1 MITFS
6 RRTGW
11 PAEPNRLSEAWDR
24 CRAVRPDAVD
34 LTLSNP
40 TVAGLPYPEETILRA
55 LSDPRALLYEPASRG
70 LPFALEAL
78 ARDLTREADPVSP
91 DQLVLTASTS
101 EAYGWL
107 FKLLTER
114 GDEILVP
121 RPSYPLLEFLADLEE
136 TRLVSYPLRY
146 DGRWQIDF
154 EALASACTERT
165 RAVVVIHPNNPTGN
179 FLDLDDARRLGDFC
193 ARRNLAILS
202 DEVFLEYGF
211 GPANEPRAGSL
222 AALDLPTLSVS
233 LGGLSKCAALP
244 QIKLGWLRVGGP
256 SALAREALSRL
267 EVIADTYLSVNT
279 PAQWALETLLASRA
293 RARDA
298 IRVRIESNDAAIR
311 RAVGPHSPV
320 SVLHT
325 EGGWST
331 VLRLPQVRSEE
342 AWTLGLLEEEAV
354 HVHPGYFFDFDDE
367 AYWVVSLL
375 PAPERFAPA
384 IERALR
390 YVERHA

>member
-11 PAEPNRLSEAWDR
+11 PAEPNRLSEAWAH

-40 TVAGLPYPEETILRA
+40 TAAGLPYPEEAILRA

-70 LPFALEAL
+70 LPSALEAL
-78 ARDLTREADPVSP
+78 ARDLTRAADAVSP
-91 DQLVLTASTS
+91 DHLVLTASTS

-154 EALASACTERT
+154 DALEAACTERT

-179 FLDLDDARRLGDFC
+179 FLDLDDARRLGEIC
-193 ARRNLAILS
+193 ARRGLAILS
-202 DEVFLEYGF
+202 DEVFLEYGL
-211 GPANEPRAGSL
+211 GSANELRAGTL
-222 AALDLPTLSVS
+222 AALDLPTLTVS

-244 QIKLGWLRVGGP
+244 QIKVGWMRVGGP

-279 PAQWALETLLASRA
+279 PAQWGLETLLATRSA
-293 RARDA
+293 ARDA
-298 IRVRIESNDAAIR
+298 IRARIESNDAALR
-311 RAVGPHSPV
+311 STLGPQSPI
-320 SVLHT
+320 SALHT

-331 VLRLPQVRSEE
+331 VLRLPRVRSEE
-342 AWTLGLLEEEAV
+342 AWTLGLLEEEAIQ
-354 HVHPGYFFDFDDE
+354 VHPGYFFDFDQE

-375 PAPERFAPA
+375 PRPEQFVPA